1 MVQGDTISTL
11 SGALAA
17 YYQRIPVAY
26 VESGLRTGNIY
37 SPFPEEIN
45 RQLAGRISE
54 YHFAPTIQSKDN
66 LISLSYP
73 HKRLTTVFM

>member
-1 MVQGDTISTL
+1 M
-11 SGALAA
+11 
-17 YYQRIPVAY
+17 
-26 VESGLRTGNIY
+26 RTYNKL

-66 LISLSYP
+66 LIKENIKDENILVTGNTVIDALINSIKKIKKTQLKRFLILLS
-73 HKRLTTVFM
+73 